1 MERHEFGDETLMAY
15 ADGELD
21 AGTARAVEAAAAA
34 DADLA
39 ARIAMFAR
47 TGEVLA
53 AAGRARPMEPLP
65 PALDARV
72 DAILR
77 GARAA
82 PAETV
87 VPFRPRRVLAPAFR
101 PMAAAAALALAVGVA
116 GGLLVSQAT
125 SGRDGGGLRIAA
137 LDAPGIAAALDTLP
151 SGERV
156 AVGDGELATIAS
168 FLNADG
174 EFCRE
179 FEFDRTGRDT
189 VVTVAC
195 RAGPCGSRGLPSSR
209 APPTTPAMR
218 RPPRS
223 TRSTP
228 TSAPS
233 ARARPCR
240 PRRKRRRCGRSHGSA
255 RGSGAAGASLLRK
268 ARLRDRPSPD
278 KPQEEPPPAGEQ
290 RVEQR
295 RPPRGAE
302 ERALQGVH
310 QPAGI
315 GQRCEEVHGIF
326 AEEAPPLPDHHHAPV
341 EVEARGRR
349 LRDAGVAGA
358 GIDKLDRP
366 CRLAQAHHGDVG
378 GAERALPVVDDR
390 DAITHRRAPRF
401 CRPGE

>member
-34 DADLA
+34 DAALA

-87 VPFRPRRVLAPAFR
+87 VPFRPRRVLAPSFR
-101 PMAAAAALALAVGVA
+101 PMAAAAVLALAVGVA

-151 SGERV
+151 SGERL
-156 AVGDGELATIAS
+156 ALGDGELATITS

-174 EFCRE
+174 ELCRE
-179 FEFDRTGRDT
+179 FEVARTGRDT

-195 RAGPCGSRGLPSSR
+195 RAGSLWE
-209 APPTTPAMR
+209 
-218 RPPRS
+218 PRL
-223 TRSTP
+223 
-228 TSAPS
+228 A
-233 ARARPCR
+233 
-240 PRRKRRRCGRSHGSA
+240 
-255 RGSGAAGASLLRK
+255 
-268 ARLRDRPSPD
+268 
-278 KPQEEPPPAGEQ
+278 
-290 RVEQR
+290 
-295 RPPRGAE
+295 
-302 ERALQGVH
+302 
-310 QPAGI
+310 I
-315 GQRCEEVHGIF
+315 
-326 AEEAPPLPDHHHAPV
+326 
-341 EVEARGRR
+341 
-349 LRDAGVAGA
+349 VAGA
-358 GIDKLDRP
+358 ADDTGYAPASALDT
-366 CRLAQAHHGDVG
+366 LDAYL
-378 GAERALPVVDDR
+378 GAIGAGAPLSAEEEAAALRA
-390 DAITHRRAPRF
+390 RAD
-401 CRPGE
+401 